1 MKQMSDA
8 LFGAELLTNH
18 QVANAP
24 DIKMPS
30 LDSIELP
37 TISFDGPIG
46 GSSSDSSPPPPPKLF
61 PSVSEVG
68 PMETSDGLRNMNA
81 DPFHTVHTGG
91 GGSGGGFHRM
101 SEENTLKEKYELLR
115 KFERLQR
122 AGVPMRKR
130 FTLDSPLE
138 EMKIELDFM
147 RREKAADQT
156 IKQFCDWYIT
166 AMSAM
171 EWSSKNVSFMKAF
184 GLQLDGLSESAQMN
198 VGDMEEDFEELYDLY
213 GDKMKM
219 HPLVR
224 IPIRTCMMVYMV
236 HLTNQMAR
244 KAPIPNIDEV
254 LRTNPDIARQLA
266 TAAMQ
271 QQTRDMKTTA
281 PPVVTQAPPSMA
293 SSNPLS
299 GLQSFMSSMVP
310 PPPPQQTSVRPPT
323 TVKPAIKYP
332 KPNPQPPMAAAP
344 PPPPPPPPAR
354 EMKAPTVNLDD
365 LLKQVQA
372 DSAGSKKVSIASTP
386 KRGGSTGKNSVSIK
400 L

>member
-8 LFGAELLTNH
+8 LFGAELLTNP
-18 QVANAP
+18 QISNAP
-24 DIKMPS
+24 DIKMPE

-37 TISFDGPIG
+37 TVTFDSHDP
-46 GSSSDSSPPPPPKLF
+46 PPPPPKLF
-61 PSVSEVG
+61 PSVNEVG
-68 PMETSDGLRNMNA
+68 PMETGDGLRNMNA
-81 DPFHTVHTGG
+81 DQFHTFNSGVH
-91 GGSGGGFHRM
+91 HRM
-101 SEENTLKEKYELLR
+101 SEENVLKEKYELLR

-130 FTLDSPLE
+130 FTLESPLE
-138 EMKIELDFM
+138 EMKIELEFM

-171 EWSSKNVSFMKAF
+171 EWSSKNVAFAKAF

-198 VGDMEEDFEELYDLY
+198 VTDMEEDFEELYDMY

-281 PPVVTQAPPSMA
+281 PPFVTQPPPSA
-293 SSNPLS
+293 NPLA
-299 GLQSFMSSMVP
+299 GLQNFMSGMVP
-310 PPPPQQTSVRPPT
+310 PAPQQTSVRPPT
-323 TVKPAIKYP
+323 TIKTAIKYP
-332 KPNPQPPMAAAP
+332 RPNPQPPAAAAP
-344 PPPPPPPPAR
+344 SPPPPPPAR
-354 EMKAPTVNLDD
+354 EIKAPTVNLDD

-372 DSAGSKKVSIASTP
+372 DSGQKKVSIATTP